1 MFKKPSIVLSCLFA
15 LALSA
20 CSEEEKTSI
29 TENLRKVGSPI
40 LGEWQ
45 IADFAKCYPETQ
57 ARNIKITAENI
68 ELINTTNNTSIIM
81 LENMKQYDS
90 ERFIVLSGMLS
101 LYDIKAEKT
110 LAYEDQGDKLVFQGF
125 LANNKLIKRQ
135 DLLEKYNGDGNAQ
148 RNVQTLDFNYCRQ
161 SITN

>member
-1 MFKKPSIVLSCLFA
+1 MFQKSALVISCFAIFA
-15 LALSA
+15 LTA
-20 CSEEEKTSI
+20 CSDDAPAIS
-29 TENLRKVGSPI
+29 ENLRKIGTPI
-40 LGEWQ
+40 QGEWQ

-57 ARNIKITAENI
+57 ARNIKITAEHI

-90 ERFIVLSGMLS
+90 ERFIVLSGILS

-110 LAYEDQGDKLVFQGF
+110 LAYNDEGDKLVFQGF
-125 LANNKLIKRQ
+125 LVNNKLVKRK

-148 RNVQTLDFNYCRQ
+148 RNVQTLDFNFCKP
-161 SITN
+161 SES